1 LAWHKVG
8 VTRGHKGTPGAGL
21 RSAAAMA
28 AEEVAG
34 RARALSQGSAQ
45 RALAR
50 ISGCRLTGAKDI
62 ARNIRTGPRRSGG
75 LSEYVG
81 VVIALLP
88 TGRARTHTINIL

>member
-1 LAWHKVG
+1 
-8 VTRGHKGTPGAGL
+8 
-21 RSAAAMA
+21 M
-28 AEEVAG
+28 AG
-34 RARALSQGSAQ
+34 RARALPQGSAQ

-50 ISGCRLTGAKDI
+50 IGGCRLTGAKDI

-88 TGRARTHTINIL
+88 TGRARTHTRSIYYKKNREGWKQASAQSLGDLGG